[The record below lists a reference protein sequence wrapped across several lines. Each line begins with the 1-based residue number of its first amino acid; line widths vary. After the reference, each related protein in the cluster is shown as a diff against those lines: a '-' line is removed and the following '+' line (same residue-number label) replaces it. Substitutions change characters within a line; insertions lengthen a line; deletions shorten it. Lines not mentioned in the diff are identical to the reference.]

1 MNYFHGNIGAETAQR
16 RLLSLKS
23 DNEGRFLVRQ
33 NRGVY
38 IISFVKD
45 QAKRL
50 VSHIKVPRQRNHNLF
65 VSKPHL
71 LNSSVEAI
79 VNFIAAHMEAKL
91 IHPVLIADIDEDDGE
106 EEDQDGG
113 ESLTV
118 CHVCDKQVYSSPRHM
133 DAHYITFCQVC
144 EKIILK
150 YRWVGHKTACY
161 PNMKIHQCP
170 HCDYRTSKHI
180 YFKRHISRHP
190 GGDTN
195 SCDKCEKSFISVFRL
210 EKHIAQDHNNG
221 KWYCKWCPKKFS
233 SRRTCAF
240 HTKSCSGNPDR
251 ILKNYSGDD
260 NDEELMQLV
269 SAPAL
274 IGNGDSSPMSSIT
287 LQDEVKANE
296 SDPRVVTLEE
306 IMKLSIEGRWNDV
319 TIICEDGK
327 IQSNSFLL
335 TSMFPVIREIF
346 NNFTNE
352 EDFFISMPDISIND
366 MDMFFKSI
374 YKKQSLLKI
383 DARLSDLLSSELQHL
398 GTVQE
403 IINDQ
408 YQNDHDYAGD
418 DKSEPDLV
426 KIKFVKEHSYNINKK
441 AKKRKPCEICGKLVR
456 FRSSR
461 SHCDSCGHIKVPC
474 EICGRKLASKRM
486 KGHMRFHDSEEGRRR
501 LQKQC
506 SGQCGDAECRK
517 IFRAPYELNR
527 HIKSKTSGPQ
537 PCHLCGKLCKK
548 MDEHIKN
555 YHDSSRSKCNICGK
569 ALLIE
574 KLEDHQKSCE
584 KLVIVCNI
592 CGVTF
597 SSHGNFK
604 YHWEKLH
611 QVQEAEYKCNKCGKL
626 LRTKIDLKRHMRS
639 HDEKIPCPECGVKV
653 RNLKYHMKQA
663 HTPDDQQPQQ
673 CQDCGKGFIDMGHL
687 KKHRMNVHLK
697 LRPYN
702 CRYGCDIAYN
712 DTSNRNQHEKKTH
725 GKLFTTE
732 KEEKEKKRL
741 MGIVDA

>member
-1 MNYFHGNIGAETAQR
+1 
-16 RLLSLKS
+16 
-23 DNEGRFLVRQ
+23 
-33 NRGVY
+33 
-38 IISFVKD
+38 
-45 QAKRL
+45 
-50 VSHIKVPRQRNHNLF
+50 
-65 VSKPHL
+65 
-71 LNSSVEAI
+71 
-79 VNFIAAHMEAKL
+79 
-91 IHPVLIADIDEDDGE
+91 
-106 EEDQDGG
+106 
-113 ESLTV
+113 
-118 CHVCDKQVYSSPRHM
+118 
-133 DAHYITFCQVC
+133 
-144 EKIILK
+144 
-150 YRWVGHKTACY
+150 
-161 PNMKIHQCP
+161 MK
-170 HCDYRTSKHI
+170 
-180 YFKRHISRHP
+180 
-190 GGDTN
+190 
-195 SCDKCEKSFISVFRL
+195 
-210 EKHIAQDHNNG
+210 
-221 KWYCKWCPKKFS
+221 
-233 SRRTCAF
+233 
-240 HTKSCSGNPDR
+240 
-251 ILKNYSGDD
+251 
-260 NDEELMQLV
+260 MQ
-269 SAPAL
+269 
-274 IGNGDSSPMSSIT
+274 I
-287 LQDEVKANE
+287 DEVKADE
-296 SDPRVVTLEE
+296 SDPRVVTLGE
-306 IMKLSIEGRWNDV
+306 IMKLSMEGRWNDV
-319 TIICEDGK
+319 TIICKDGK

-335 TSMFPVIREIF
+335 ASIFPVIREIF
-346 NNFTNE
+346 KNSTNE
-352 EDFFISMPDISIND
+352 EDIFISMPDICIND

-403 IINDQ
+403 ITNDQ
-408 YQNDHDYAGD
+408 YQNDYDYAGD